1 MCQRFII
8 TAVGVDKLAVYESD
22 PEVVQ
27 HGGLV
32 EIAESREVILA
43 HQDVWITER
52 GQDGVLW
59 VQFVLRLLPRK
70 YHSSKEIYE
79 CS

>member
-1 MCQRFII
+1 MI
-8 TAVGVDKLAVYESD
+8 TAVCVDKLAVCESD

-27 HGGLV
+27 HGRFV
-32 EIAESREVILA
+32 EIAESCEVILA

-59 VQFVLRLLPRK
+59 VQFVLGLLPRK
-70 YHSSKEIYE
+70 Y
-79 CS
+79 

>member
-1 MCQRFII
+1 MCQRFLI
-8 TAVGVDKLAVYESD
+8 TAVSVDKLAVCESD

-27 HGGLV
+27 HGGFV

-52 GQDGVLW
+52 GQDDILW
-59 VQFVLRLLPRK
+59 IQFVLGLLPRK
-70 YHSSKEIYE
+70 H
-79 CS
+79 